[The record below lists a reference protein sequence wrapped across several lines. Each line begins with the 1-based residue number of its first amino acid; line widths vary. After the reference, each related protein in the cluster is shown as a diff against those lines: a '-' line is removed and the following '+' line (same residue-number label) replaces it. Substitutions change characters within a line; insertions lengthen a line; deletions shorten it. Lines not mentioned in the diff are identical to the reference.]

1 MTKEII
7 VGWICVLL
15 IAVLVLPCLISAIFG
30 NSEPESEP
38 RRDMS
43 QDVSDEEF
51 LAACSVKDPQ
61 IALGVRQVIS
71 DCLGLDEHMIHPH
84 NRLVQDLGAW

>member
-1 MTKEII
+1 M
-7 VGWICVLL
+7 GWIITFLAV
-15 IAVLVLPCLISAIFG
+15 VLVLPCLINAIFG
-30 NSEPESEP
+30 TPEPQSEP

-84 NRLVQDLGAW
+84 DRLVQDLGAW